1 MITTILQSDNDSFP
15 TLVACAILKRT
26 TKGGN
31 NMATILMIDDE
42 RAILELVKNGLRKD
56 GHFVTA
62 YTSAAQV
69 PLDKLNRYDLIILD
83 IMMPDVDGFS
93 YCDKIR
99 SLVDCPILFLTAKTM
114 EHDITF
120 GLGLGADDYLTKPFR
135 IAELRARVNAHLRR
149 ERRERH
155 TALTF
160 DRIKIDL
167 SAKELRVD
175 NTPVALTKSEYLIC
189 EYLARNKGQVFS
201 KEQIYEAVF
210 SLEGDSDNSTI
221 STHIKN
227 IRSKL
232 NKLEIQPIATVW
244 GIGYKWE

>member
-1 MITTILQSDNDSFP
+1 M
-15 TLVACAILKRT
+15 AAILV
-26 TKGGN
+26 
-31 NMATILMIDDE
+31 IDDE
-42 RAILELVKNGLRKD
+42 LPILELVKNGLQKD
-56 GHFVTA
+56 GHFVTV
-62 YTSAAQV
+62 YPSATQI
-69 PLDKLNRYDLIILD
+69 PLEQLNRYDLIILD
-83 IMMPDVDGFS
+83 IMMPDIDGFS

-99 SLVDCPILFLTAKTM
+99 PLVDCPILFLTAKTM
-114 EHDITF
+114 ENDITF

-149 ERRERH
+149 EHRERH
-155 TALTF
+155 TALIF
-160 DRIKIDL
+160 ERIKIDL

-175 NTPVALTKSEYLIC
+175 NTPVPLTKSEYLIC

-227 IRSKL
+227 IRAKL
-232 NKLEIQPIATVW
+232 GKLDIQPIATVW

>member
-1 MITTILQSDNDSFP
+1 MARILLAEDDREIANLERDYLEMSGHEVVIAPDGEQ
-15 TLVACAILKRT
+15 AMKRIGEE
-26 TKGGN
+26 K
-31 NMATILMIDDE
+31 
-42 RAILELVKNGLRKD
+42 
-56 GHFVTA
+56 F
-62 YTSAAQV
+62 
-69 PLDKLNRYDLIILD
+69 DLLILD
-83 IMMPDVDGFS
+83 IMMPKKSGYDICREIREQIDIPILMVTAKTES
-93 YCDKIR
+93 VDKIR
-99 SLVDCPILFLTAKTM
+99 
-114 EHDITF
+114 

-201 KEQIYEAVF
+201 KEQIYETVF
-210 SLEGDSDNSTI
+210 GLEGDSDNSTI

-232 NKLEIQPIATVW
+232 NKLDIQPIETVW

>member
-1 MITTILQSDNDSFP
+1 MARILLAEDDREIANLERDYLEMSGHEVVIAPDGEQ
-15 TLVACAILKRT
+15 AMKRIGEE
-26 TKGGN
+26 K
-31 NMATILMIDDE
+31 
-42 RAILELVKNGLRKD
+42 
-56 GHFVTA
+56 F
-62 YTSAAQV
+62 
-69 PLDKLNRYDLIILD
+69 DLLILD
-83 IMMPDVDGFS
+83 IMMPKKSGYDICREIREQIDIPILMVTAKTES
-93 YCDKIR
+93 VDKIR
-99 SLVDCPILFLTAKTM
+99 
-114 EHDITF
+114 

-135 IAELRARVNAHLRR
+135 IVELRARVNAHLRR
-149 ERRERH
+149 EHRERH

-175 NTPVALTKSEYLIC
+175 NTSVALTKSEYLIC

-232 NKLEIQPIATVW
+232 NKLDIQPIATVW